1 MTEAQAF
8 IIIRSTMLQ
17 MLGQLGYAD
26 VKVLAG
32 RQPTKAG
39 RFDNAIYFFAID
51 EQSQAVQGRSYA
63 PNSTDAGHVER
74 LAVLKTV
81 QLQAFKENDP
91 EDYEAYTAS
100 DLCAVAKMIL
110 SSLPFTE
117 AVRSQGVSISTITNI
132 REPEFVN
139 EHGDYEKNPSFDFN
153 VGFTR
158 EIKPVTSLI
167 TDISATIYPLE

>member
-8 IIIRSTMLQ
+8 ITIRSAMLQ
-17 MLGQLGYAD
+17 MLGQLGYSD
-26 VKVLAG
+26 VRVLAG

-63 PNSTDAGHVER
+63 PTDSDAGHVER
-74 LAVLKTV
+74 QAVLQTV

-110 SSLPFTE
+110 NSLPFTE
-117 AVRSQGVSISTITNI
+117 TIRQQGVSVSNITNM

-139 EHGDYEKNPSFDFN
+139 EHGDYEKNPSFDFD

-158 EIKPVTSLI
+158 EIKPVTPLI
-167 TDISATIYPLE
+167 TDISATVYPLE

>member
-1 MTEAQAF
+1 MKEAQAF
-8 IIIRSTMLQ
+8 IIIRSAMLQ
-17 MLGQLGYAD
+17 MLGELGYSD
-26 VKVLAG
+26 VRVLAG

-51 EQSQAVQGRSYA
+51 EQVQAAQGRSYGGA
-63 PNSTDAGHVER
+63 GDDAGHTER
-74 LAVLKTV
+74 QAVLKTV
-81 QLQAFKENDP
+81 QLQAFKEDDP

-110 SSLPFTE
+110 SSLTFTE
-117 AVRSQGVSISTITNI
+117 AVRPQGVSISSITNI

-139 EHGDYEKNPSFDFN
+139 EHGDYEKNPSFDFD

-158 EIKPVTSLI
+158 EIKPVTPLI
-167 TDISATIYPLE
+167 TASSETVYPLE